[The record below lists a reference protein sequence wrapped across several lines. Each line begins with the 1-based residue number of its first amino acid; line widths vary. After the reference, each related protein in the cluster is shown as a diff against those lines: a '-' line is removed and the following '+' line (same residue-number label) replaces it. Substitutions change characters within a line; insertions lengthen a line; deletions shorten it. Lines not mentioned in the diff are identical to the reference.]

1 MKQFDLY
8 ENTDTESK
16 DGYPYFVDV
25 QTNLLDNLN
34 SRVVIPLVPIL
45 EAKEYPKN
53 LCPIVVVRNKKYAL
67 MTHQIASVASSFLES
82 KEGSLLLNRDD
93 IISALDF
100 LLTGI

>member
-8 ENTDTESK
+8 ENADIDSK

-25 QTNLLDNLN
+25 QTDLLDNLN
-34 SRVVIPLVPIL
+34 SRVVIPLVPL
-45 EAKEYPKN
+45 KNAQEYPKN
-53 LCPIVVVRNKKYAL
+53 LCPSVIVNDKQYAL
-67 MTHQIASVASSFLES
+67 MTHQIASVSSSFLDR
-82 KEGSLLLNRDD
+82 KEGSLLLNRED